1 MKLIRLS
8 ELLLGQSAIL
18 KEIKI
23 NGLQRRRLLDFGFI
37 KDSEIQVAQRSP
49 LGDPTAY
56 WIKGA
61 LIALRKEETD
71 NIFVEVN
78 QNAKGQLYE

>member
-1 MKLIRLS
+1 MALIKLS
-8 ELLLGQSAIL
+8 ELSYGQTAAL

-23 NGLQRRRLLDFGFI
+23 NGIQRRRLLDFGFI
-37 KDSEIQVAQRSP
+37 KDSEIRVAQRSP

-71 NIFVEVN
+71 HIFVEIIKHDKVN
-78 QNAKGQLYE
+78 L